1 MWAPMMQEP
10 MEPRLQA
17 LAWHRRRQALA
28 NLSRVELPRVEL
40 PPVNQALA
48 NQAPASS
55 LPVNQAMVKWKV
67 WDPAPPQEKPKLEPG
82 KTKTKVVE
90 EFA

>member
-1 MWAPMMQEP
+1 

-28 NLSRVELPRVEL
+28 NLSRVELP
-40 PPVNQALA
+40 PA

-82 KTKTKVVE
+82 KTKTKGVE

>member
-1 MWAPMMQEP
+1 MMQEP

-55 LPVNQAMVKWKV
+55 LPVNQAMVRWN
-67 WDPAPPQEKPKLEPG
+67 PGQPQEKRKLGRG
-82 KTKTKVVE
+82 KTKTKGVE